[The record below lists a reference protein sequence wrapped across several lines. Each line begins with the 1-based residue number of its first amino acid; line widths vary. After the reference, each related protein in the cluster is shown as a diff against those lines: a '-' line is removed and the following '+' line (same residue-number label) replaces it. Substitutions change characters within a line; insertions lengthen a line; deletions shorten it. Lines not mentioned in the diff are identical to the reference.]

1 MKIALVTPAGRNS
14 LTGNRT
20 TAVRWAAILRDL
32 GHRVHVTTGGDGADA
47 DLMIA
52 IHAWRSA
59 RSIDAFRERHPQRPL
74 IVLLAGTD
82 LYRYQR
88 SHRAVVHRS
97 MEQANVLVGM
107 HDRVARAVPVRFAPK
122 LTVIHQ
128 SAVPLAG
135 PRRPSKRYFDACVV
149 ANLRP
154 EKDPLRAALAARRAA
169 PDSRLR
175 VVHAGAAHGAGRRAV
190 EAEMQR
196 NRRYRWRGPLPR
208 WQVRR
213 LYARARLLVLSSRS
227 EGGANVISEALVAGL
242 PVVASRIDGNLGL
255 LGPDYAGYFPVGDT
269 AALAALL
276 RRAEFE
282 PGFLARL
289 ERQCRALAPRFG
301 PRRERRAW
309 EALLRRIGAP
319 ERRPTRRTAG

>member
-1 MKIALVTPAGRNS
+1 MRISLVTPAGRNS

-47 DLMIA
+47 ELMVA

-59 RSIDAFRERHPQRPL
+59 RSIDGFRARHPERPL
-74 IVLLAGTD
+74 VVLLAGTD
-82 LYRYQR
+82 VYRYQR
-88 SHRAVVHRS
+88 SHPAVVHRS
-97 MEQANVLVGM
+97 MEQASALVGL
-107 HDRVARAVPVRFAPK
+107 HELIARSIPARFGPK

-128 SAVPLAG
+128 SAVPLAS
-135 PRRPSKRYFDACVV
+135 PRKPSKRYFDALVV
-149 ANLRP
+149 ANVRP
-154 EKDPLRAALAARRAA
+154 EKDALRAALAARRAA

-175 VVHAGAAHGAGRRAV
+175 VVHCGAADGTARRAV
-190 EAEMQR
+190 EAEMRR

-242 PVVASRIDGNLGL
+242 PVVASRIDGNVGL
-255 LGPDYAGYFPVGDT
+255 LGSDYAGYFPVGDT

-289 ERQCRALAPRFG
+289 ERQCRALAPRFR
-301 PRRERRAW
+301 PQRERRAW
-309 EALLRRIGAP
+309 RGLIRRLG
-319 ERRPTRRTAG
+319 E

>member
-1 MKIALVTPAGRNS
+1 MRIALVTPAGKNA

-32 GHRVHVTTGGDGADA
+32 GHRVHVTTGGDGAA
-47 DLMIA
+47 AELMVA

-59 RSIDAFRERHPQRPL
+59 RSIDAFRERHPRRPL

-82 LYRYQR
+82 IYRYQR
-88 SHRAVVHRS
+88 SHPSVVHRS
-97 MEQANVLVGM
+97 MEQASALVGLNE
-107 HDRVARAVPVRFAPK
+107 RVARAIPARFAPK

-128 SAVPLAG
+128 SALPLAG
-135 PRRPSKRYFDACVV
+135 PRKPSTRYFDALVV
-149 ANLRP
+149 ANARR
-154 EKDPLRAALAARRAA
+154 EKDPLRAALAARLAA
-169 PDSRLR
+169 PDSRQR
-175 VVHAGAAHGAGRRAV
+175 VVHAGAASGAVRRAI
-190 EAEMQR
+190 EAEVRR
-196 NRRYRWRGPLPR
+196 NRRYRWRGPVPR

-227 EGGANVISEALVAGL
+227 EGGANVISEALAAGL
-242 PVVASRIDGNLGL
+242 PVLATRIDGNVGL
-255 LGPDYAGYFPVGDT
+255 LGSDYAGYFPVGDT

-289 ERQCRALAPRFG
+289 ERQCRALAPRFR
-301 PRRERRAW
+301 PQRERRAW
-309 EALLRRIGAP
+309 RVLIRRL
-319 ERRPTRRTAG
+319 TAGKESVE